1 MVSILKKQIEMNN
14 NLKEIR
20 INALGL
26 SEDDLAQKLNMTL
39 DEYKRLETESVKK
52 NQVDLVVLTKLSQA
66 TGLSLDNLVNIT
78 KTKVEFKIG
87 DNWNSV
93 KSFKDNLNNYI
104 MQNESL
110 FRTDNDFIKKSKNIP
125 Y

>member
-1 MVSILKKQIEMNN
+1 MNN

-26 SEDDLAQKLNMTL
+26 SEEDLAQKLGMSLN
-39 DEYKRLETESVKK
+39 EYIHLEAESVKK
-52 NQVDLVVLTKLSQA
+52 NQVDLVLLTKLSQA
-66 TGLSLDNLVNIT
+66 TGQSLDYLINVQ

-93 KSFKDNLNNYI
+93 KSFRDSFNTYI
-104 MQNESL
+104 RQNESI
-110 FRTDNDFIKKSKNIP
+110 FRADEYFVKKLKELS
-125 Y
+125 